1 MQSIS
6 IDALKPPSNQTIRMP
21 ARPVLI
27 ADDYPLL
34 LMLLEHRLTAAGHT
48 VVTAPDGLAAWG
60 MIPALRP
67 SLVILD
73 SMMPRMGG
81 IEVLRRIRADPLL
94 APTRVFM
101 LTALRHEDDVV
112 NALMLGAEDYLTKP
126 FNPDELTAR
135 IARWTHGAVA

>member
-1 MQSIS
+1 MS
-6 IDALKPPSNQTIRMP
+6 
-21 ARPVLI
+21 ARPILI
-27 ADDYPLL
+27 ADDDPLL
-34 LMLLEHRLTAAGHT
+34 LMLLESRLAAAGHI
-48 VVTAPDGLAAWG
+48 VVTAPDGLAAWE

-81 IEVLRRIRADPLL
+81 LEVLRRIRADPTL

-101 LTALRHEDDVV
+101 LTVLKHEDDVV
-112 NALMLGAEDYLTKP
+112 SALKLGAEDYLTKP

-135 IARWTHGAVA
+135 IARWTHGVDA